1 MGFFLLFLLS
11 FSQNTSLSSLWDANG
26 NEDPAAAVVVAAA
39 AADVIKMRPWKQ
51 AAKY

>member
-26 NEDPAAAVVVAAA
+26 NEDPAAA